1 MTQKVD
7 FKKTYKQLYN
17 PTEDGFQ
24 FIDVPDMNYLMLDGK
39 GNPNTSENYQHAVKA
54 LYSLSYGIKFAIKA
68 QDFDYI
74 IPPLE
79 GLWWMPNMNEFA
91 LENINEWEWTMMI
104 MQPEWVTSE
113 LIEKVREVTLRK
125 KKEQLLKDVRFEV
138 IKEGLSVQILYI
150 GAYKNEAPTIAE
162 MHKYIDTNGYQTN
175 GKHHEIYLSD
185 IRKTSADKLKTILR
199 QPIRKNLP
207 NPADPY

>member
-17 PTEDGFQ
+17 PTEDGFH

-39 GNPNTSENYQHAVKA
+39 GNPNTSENYQHAVQA
-54 LYSLSYGIKFAIKA
+54 LYSMSYGIKFDLKA
-68 QDFDYI
+68 QGFDYI
-74 IPPLE
+74 VPPLE
-79 GLWWMPNMNEFA
+79 GLWWMPNMNEFT

-104 MQPEWVTSE
+104 MQPEWVTYE
-113 LIEKVREVTLRK
+113 IVEKVREVTLRK
-125 KKEQLLKDVRFEV
+125 KKEQLLKNVRFEV

-162 MHKYIDTNGYQTN
+162 MHKYINTNGYQTN

-185 IRKTSADKLKTILR
+185 IRKTSAEKLQTVLR
-199 QPIRKNLP
+199 QPIRRN
-207 NPADPY
+207 

>member
-1 MTQKVD
+1 MIQKVD

-17 PTEDGFQ
+17 PTETGFH

-39 GNPNTSENYQHAVKA
+39 DNPNTSENYQHAVQA
-54 LYSLSYGIKFAIKA
+54 LYSMSYGIKFELKA
-68 QDFDYI
+68 QGFDYI

-79 GLWWMPNMNEFA
+79 GLWWMPNMNEFT

-104 MQPEWVTSE
+104 MQPEWITSE
-113 LIEKVREVTLRK
+113 IVEKVKEVTLRK
-125 KKEQLLKDVRFEV
+125 KKEQLLKNVRFEV
-138 IKEGLSVQILYI
+138 FREGLSVQILYI

-162 MHKYIDTNGYQTN
+162 MHNYINTNGYETN

-185 IRKTSADKLKTILR
+185 IRKTSADKLRTILR
-199 QPIRKNLP
+199 QPIRKN
-207 NPADPY
+207 